1 MNALDVSR
9 YVFWTIFISAALI
22 ASLTQLQI
30 MTGSFVSQDRE
41 ISKLISRHRWTGWI
55 ALCGLLLIFTSRLLP
70 GEGLPLIVGQINLI
84 HIPLMTICGIG
95 YLRKVW
101 VSQNSP
107 DQNKLSR
114 NLLWWMMCGLGVCFF
129 AVSVLLAIWST
140 PGMKPTLEATI
151 WRWLMIGH
159 IGLALTL
166 IWSGRSALRRLR
178 TSAASL

>member
-30 MTGSFVSQDRE
+30 MTGSFVSQDSE
-41 ISKLISRHRWTGWI
+41 ISKLNSRHRWTGWI
-55 ALCGLLLIFTSRLLP
+55 ALCGLLLVFTSRLLP

-84 HIPLMTICGIG
+84 HIPMMAICGIG

-107 DQNKLSR
+107 DQSKLSR
-114 NLLWWMMCGLGVCFF
+114 NLWWSTMCGLGLCFI
-129 AVSVLLAIWST
+129 AVSVLFAIWPT
-140 PGMKPTLEATI
+140 LGMKPTLEANI

-159 IGLALTL
+159 IGLALAL